1 MHPLDYL
8 FNMYRVCY
16 LICFII
22 LLSGCASKFAQIQKS
37 TDYEY
42 KYKMADEYY
51 SQKRYVYAQQLYEEL
66 IPFLKGTS
74 KYEDLFYKLAYSYYL
89 QEDYVNAENLFKTFT
104 ETFPSSN
111 RNEECE
117 YMRAFVYF
125 KQSPK
130 IDLDQA
136 NTSKAIGLLQAFV
149 STHPTSKRVKDAN
162 DLIDRCREKL
172 ELKELSAAE
181 LYYNLGYFKAAAISF
196 STLLENY
203 PDSKHGDDYKLYI
216 IKADYQYALL
226 SYEYKQKERFE
237 KVLSEY
243 SEFKER
249 YPDSKLLNNATD
261 YKNLANNFLKN
272 NTK

>member
-1 MHPLDYL
+1 MHRIYL
-8 FNMYRVCY
+8 
-16 LICFII
+16 LICAVIS
-22 LLSGCASKFAQIQKS
+22 LSSCTSKFAQIQKS
-37 TDYEY
+37 ADYEY
-42 KYKMADEYY
+42 KYKKADEYY
-51 SQKRYVYAQQLYEEL
+51 AQKRYVYAQQLYEEI
-66 IPFLKGTS
+66 IPFMKGTS

-149 STHPTSKRVKDAN
+149 STHPTSKNVKDAN
-162 DLIDRCREKL
+162 DLIEQCREKL
-172 ELKELSAAE
+172 EMKELSAAE
-181 LYYNLGYFKAAAISF
+181 LYFNLSYYKAAAISYA
-196 STLLENY
+196 TLLENY
-203 PDSKHGDDYKLYI
+203 PDSKHGDDYKLHI
-216 IKADYQYALL
+216 IKASYQYALL
-226 SYEYKQKERFE
+226 SYEFKQKERFE

-243 SEFKER
+243 SDFKER
-249 YPDSKLLNNATD
+249 YPESKLLINATE
-261 YKNLANNFLKN
+261 YKNLATNFLKN
-272 NTK
+272 NIK